1 MVFVNGVVMGEGKN
15 TVSEKAIRDE
25 LSRILESSLFS
36 QSDRLGRFLRF
47 TVETTLTGKGETLK
61 EYVIGTE
68 VYDRQASYRPNED
81 SIVRSEA
88 RRLRSKLKEYYESV
102 GKDDP
107 VFIYYR
113 PGSYVP
119 VFRLHPQDGSATTT
133 SAVPAVAANSRT
145 QNVAKAASGTIRIL
159 CVEDHPVFREGL
171 RTIIASQPDMVLV
184 AQANNGTQ
192 AIAEFRQH
200 RPDVTLMDLRLPGT
214 NGMDALIAIRGEFP
228 EARIVILTTS
238 DSDGEIQRAMRSG
251 ASAYILKSMDEDELV
266 GVIRSVHAGQRY
278 VPPDIGAR
286 MAEQLGKEAPTD
298 RELEV
303 LRLIREGFSNK
314 EIANQLS
321 IPESTVPSLIKTVV
335 DKLEANDRT
344 HAITIALRRGLLQI

>member
-1 MVFVNGVVMGEGKN
+1 MGENKH
-15 TVSEKAIRDE
+15 TVSETAVREE

-102 GKDDP
+102 GNDDP

-119 VFRLHPQDGSATTT
+119 VFRLRGAGAIS
-133 SAVPAVAANSRT
+133 SAVPAAVPDSRT
-145 QNVAKAASGTIRIL
+145 EDVAKASSGAIRIL

-171 RTIIASQPDMVLV
+171 RTIIASQSDMVLV
-184 AQANNGTQ
+184 AQASNGSQ
-192 AIAEFRQH
+192 AISEFRQH

-266 GVIRSVHAGQRY
+266 GVIRTVHGGRRY

-286 MAEQLGKEAPTD
+286 MAEQLGKGAPTD

-321 IPESTVPSLIKTVV
+321 IPENTVPSLIKTVV

>member
-1 MVFVNGVVMGEGKN
+1 MGESKN

-88 RRLRSKLKEYYESV
+88 RRLRSKLKEYYDSA

-119 VFRLHPQDGSATTT
+119 VFHLHGEDAASAARNT
-133 SAVPAVAANSRT
+133 VPAAGANSRT
-145 QNVAKAASGTIRIL
+145 QEVAKAASGAIRIL

-184 AQANNGTQ
+184 AQASNGSQ

-251 ASAYILKSMDEDELV
+251 ASAYILKSMDEDELL

-278 VPPDIGAR
+278 VPPDVGAR
-286 MAEQLGKEAPTD
+286 MAEQLGREAPTD

-303 LRLIREGFSNK
+303 LRLIREGLSNK
-314 EIANQLS
+314 QIATQLS
-321 IPESTVPSLIKTVV
+321 IPETALQSQIKNLV
-335 DKLEANDRT
+335 DKLGANDRT
-344 HAITIALRRGLLQI
+344 HAVTIALRRGLLQI